1 MLLLEDVPPFAQKNA
16 SGFSF
21 WVKVTPKAS
30 KNRIGDLVDG
40 AMNRKILKIYV
51 TAAPE
56 NNQANIAVVEE
67 LSKYLQ
73 KAKSKIQIISGHT
86 IREKHIQILT

>member
-1 MLLLEDVPPFAQKNA
+1 MLLLEDIPPFAQKNA

-40 AMNRKILKIYV
+40 TMNRKMLKVYI

-67 LSKYLQ
+67 LSIYLR
-73 KAKSKIQIISGHT
+73 KAKSTIQILSGHT
-86 IREKHIQILT
+86 TREKHIQVLT